1 MSILASI
8 LLAIAAGVVLTIA
21 KAISVAKMIHERN
34 YSLVRFGLIAAFWA
48 GLTIASIGSSCGP
61 IGCTY
66 GLHFGW
72 VLELIKID
80 MPPNTIFFVM
90 GGYAILSVYFF
101 GHALGLLF
109 SLSRAL
115 VRPAAR

>member
-8 LLAIAAGVVLTIA
+8 LLAFVAGIVLTIA

-34 YSLVRFGLIAAFWA
+34 YSLTRFGFIAALWA
-48 GLTIASIGSSCGP
+48 GLTIPSMGTSCGP
-61 IGCTY
+61 IGCAY

-72 VLELIKID
+72 APELIKAD
-80 MPPNTIFFVM
+80 MPSNAIFFVM

-101 GHALGLLF
+101 GHALGWLL
-109 SLSRAL
+109 SLFRAFG
-115 VRPAAR
+115 RPAAH

>member
-8 LLAIAAGVVLTIA
+8 LLAIAAGVVLTLA
-21 KAISVAKMIHERN
+21 KALSTAKMIHERN
-34 YSLVRFGLIAAFWA
+34 YSFVRFGLIVAFWA
-48 GLTIASIGSSCGP
+48 GLTIASMGSSCGP

-72 VLELIKID
+72 VLELIKIE
-80 MPPNTIFFVM
+80 MPSNAIFFVM

-101 GHALGLLF
+101 GHALGWVF
-109 SLSRAL
+109 SLSRAF